1 MKATAAT
8 MVPRRSRLV
17 TEFRDRLA
25 VARLNLARTVAST
38 DSDLETLAA
47 HESREIAE
55 DRATGT
61 VGELLARLE
70 GAARAELEEID
81 AAQARLEGG
90 VFGACE
96 TCSRPISVKRLR
108 QTPTMRRC
116 ESCQQDADSASERS

>member
-1 MKATAAT
+1 MPMKAKAAT
-8 MVPRRSRLV
+8 MMPRKSRLV
-17 TEFRDRLA
+17 AEFRDRLA
-25 VARLNLARTVAST
+25 VARLNLARTVALT

-61 VGELLARLE
+61 VGELLGRLG
-70 GAARAELEEID
+70 GAARAELDAID

-96 TCSRPISVKRLR
+96 ACGRSISVKRLR
-108 QTPTMRRC
+108 QAPTARHC
-116 ESCQQDADSASERS
+116 DSCRATRASDY